1 MKTKQFL
8 NVAGLCTIMAGFS
21 AQAALLG
28 LQSYQNGPFY
38 SNFENNQLDV
48 NYVYSGTSTSGSG
61 VFTVSDPYQ
70 GGSLVTEGE
79 SYTSGSKAPGTSGA
93 YNQTGFTGSYSL
105 SANISYNNG
114 VATLTG
120 GTFDI
125 YGSLFS
131 GGTPST
137 LLLQGNLVT
146 GAGGS
151 AFGYVNNSA
160 GLTQGKYDE
169 FDFLINLKSI
179 TGNAAIV
186 SDFLKYIGGDGGIIL
201 NSVFDA
207 TGHTAIVG
215 GKPTTV
221 YNYNNGSTATSAN
234 LTSTNYQGF
243 DGLWNQNFANEAG
256 QGYANTFVPEPAR
269 FSAMA
274 SLAAAAAG
282 LVFGR
287 RRFSRP
293 ARHSRCG

>member
-105 SANISYNNG
+105 TANISYNNG
-114 VATLTG
+114 AATLTG

-274 SLAAAAAG
+274 SLAAAAG

-287 RRFSRP
+287 RRFSQP